1 MMIFMPFPQMTI
13 IFYFIEKSMFSIDK
27 SKDTE
32 CEKDIHIN
40 CRAILAN
47 LNHSDSNNKIRVCG
61 FSHGRKQ
68 NDL

>member
-1 MMIFMPFPQMTI
+1 MIFMLFPQMTTR
-13 IFYFIEKSMFSIDK
+13 FYYIEKSMFSIDK
-27 SKDTE
+27 LKDTE
-32 CEKDIHIN
+32 FAKDIYIN

-47 LNHSDSNNKIRVCG
+47 LNHNDTNNKIRVCG

>member
-1 MMIFMPFPQMTI
+1 MPFPQVTT
-13 IFYFIEKSMFSIDK
+13 IFYFMEKSMFSIDK

-40 CRAILAN
+40 CSAILAN
-47 LNHSDSNNKIRVCG
+47 LNHNDTNNKIRVCG

-68 NDL
+68 NAL